1 MKATALKRLTNNLA
15 FCFCMIIGGGA
26 GYLVVNSWPSIKLAI
41 LAITPMPP
49 LYLTSNELLKIQSE
63 NAAISP
69 LTWTALIP
77 QKEQDVIAY
86 YQAPN
91 NAPAPSDLKGM
102 TAQILRS
109 IEAATDPDYQ
119 EALMSTNTVSGFE
132 KQIVSISG
140 FIVPIDFYANKTVKN
155 LFLVPYFGA
164 CIHFPAPPPNQIIFI
179 QLEAGFQD
187 VDITQAYTLIG
198 EINLGL
204 FEDPMGTS
212 AYTLD
217 VVSIIEFNGQPDDLR
232 LH

>member
-1 MKATALKRLTNNLA
+1 MKTTALKKLTNSLM
-15 FCFCMIIGGGA
+15 FCFCVTVGAGA
-26 GYLVVNSWPSIKLAI
+26 GYLVVISWPSIKLAI
-41 LAITPMPP
+41 LAMTPMPP
-49 LYLTSNELLKIQSE
+49 LYLTSNELLKTQSE
-63 NAAISP
+63 NTAVSP

-91 NAPAPSDLKGM
+91 QAQAPSDLKGM

-109 IEAATDPDYQ
+109 IEAATDPAYQ

-132 KQIVSISG
+132 KQMVSISG
-140 FIVPIDFYANKTVKN
+140 FIVPIDFYADKTVKN

-164 CIHFPAPPPNQIIFI
+164 CIHFPPPPPNQIIFI
-179 QLEAGFQD
+179 QLEAGLQD
-187 VDITQAYTLIG
+187 VDITQAYTLVG